1 MRARI
6 LDLDAGLT
14 QQTSLLEYVRP
25 EVIPLTDWG
34 PRLRL
39 ACRFGR
45 FRQFENELARRAS
58 ESLEPSLT
66 FLGSG
71 DFHHVSLALIR
82 KIRTP
87 FNLLVIDN
95 HPDWMHSIPFMHC
108 GTWLYHAAQL
118 PNVRRIYHVGG
129 DVDFD
134 NEWRLCAPYRLLRD
148 GKIVVFPGIRRYDTG
163 EWKRIR
169 HSPLRSEA
177 KSPVT
182 LERIEHLLRPFEP
195 GLARWPLY
203 VSLDKD
209 VMQTRESVV
218 NWDSGHLTLDEV
230 QKVLRAFFT
239 AANSQLVGM
248 DVVGDW
254 SPVRLEGLFRRF
266 LDWIEHP
273 ALDVDSADARRIN
286 ERTNL
291 TLVQNV
297 VGATTHAP
305 GSLTPGGGSEALL
318 G

>member
-14 QQTSLLEYVRP
+14 QQSNLLQQLRP

-34 PRLRL
+34 PLVRL

-45 FRQFENELARRAS
+45 FRQFEDELSRRMPDPN
-58 ESLEPSLT
+58 EPSLT
-66 FLGSG
+66 FIGSG
-71 DFHHVSLALIR
+71 DFHHVSLALLR
-82 KIRTP
+82 KIPTP

-108 GTWLYHAAQL
+108 GTWLYHAARL

-134 NEWRLCAPYRLLRD
+134 NEWRLCAPYRFLRD

-163 EWKRIR
+163 EWPRIR
-169 HSPLRSEA
+169 HAPVRSEA

-182 LERIEHLLRPFEP
+182 LERMEHLLRPFEP
-195 GLARWPLY
+195 GLAHWPLY

-209 VMQTRESVV
+209 VMQTREAVV
-218 NWDSGHLTLDEV
+218 NWDSGHLTLNEV
-230 QKVLRAFFT
+230 QKILRAFFT
-239 AANSQLVGM
+239 AAHSQLVGM

-254 SPVRLEGLFRRF
+254 SPVRCQGLFRRF
-266 LDWIEHP
+266 LNWMEHP
-273 ALDVDSADARRIN
+273 ALNVDPVEARLTN

-291 TLVQNV
+291 ALVHTV
-297 VGATTHAP
+297 MGATIPAP
-305 GSLTPGGGSEALL
+305 GSLTLGGGSEALL

>member
-1 MRARI
+1 MDH
-6 LDLDAGLT
+6 LH
-14 QQTSLLEYVRP
+14 P
-25 EVIPLTDWG
+25 EVVPLTDWG
-34 PRLRL
+34 PCIRM

-45 FRQFENELARRAS
+45 FRQFEDDIARRAS
-58 ESLEPSLT
+58 GSFDPSLT
-66 FLGSG
+66 FIGSG

-82 KIRTP
+82 KITIP

-134 NEWRLCAPYRLLRD
+134 NEWRLCAPYRFLRD
-148 GKIVVFPGIRRYDTG
+148 GKIVVFPGIRRYDVG
-163 EWKRIR
+163 EWRRIR
-169 HSPLRSEA
+169 HAPLRSEG
-177 KSPVT
+177 KMPVT

-209 VMQTRESVV
+209 VMQSRDAVV

-230 QKVLRAFFT
+230 QKVLRAFFA
-239 AANSQLVGM
+239 AANSRLVGM

-254 SPVRLEGLFRRF
+254 SSVSMVGLFRRY
-266 LDWIEHP
+266 LDWLEHP
-273 ALDVDSADARRIN
+273 ALAVDPAEARRTN

-291 TLVQNV
+291 TLVQTV
-297 VGATTHAP
+297 VGATTHTP